1 MKVSNLLLSFGN
13 QLTLADR
20 RLYNYLLHHAFKTLN
35 KTLEHSIKLTDL
47 QGVYGAGMP
56 SLEHIK
62 ESLRRLM
69 RTLIEFETEK
79 NKQKKFV
86 IIGLLSYADIDEKNR
101 VLNYSYPE
109 SCRMLFAEP
118 VLLEKCL
125 IQAHFTYKYSNMLY
139 EILATEYYKEN
150 KVFEIE
156 VEDLRAQLHIEQDKM
171 RNFTDFN
178 RFVLE
183 PALKEINSYA
193 SFATKFSQIKQG
205 RKVTHLNFEFK
216 NKYPLE
222 KIKSAKQIIPER
234 RPQLFIDDPQ
244 QELAYAYL
252 LNATTQERR
261 KFFNLAQRKVLKAKK
276 ENINEELFDCPDLW
290 FCWVV
295 KEILLEL

>member
-1 MKVSNLLLSFGN
+1 MEVSNLLLSFGN

-20 RLYNYLLHHAFKTLN
+20 RLYNYLLHHAFKSLN

-56 SLEHIK
+56 SLERIK

-69 RTLIEFETEK
+69 RTLIEFEIEKDNQKNFVVINLLSSAKLNEK
-79 NKQKKFV
+79 NK
-86 IIGLLSYADIDEKNR
+86 I
-101 VLNYSYPE
+101 LNYIYPE
-109 SCRMLFAEP
+109 FCRLLFTEP

-125 IQAHFTYKYSNMLY
+125 IQAHFTYKYSNLLY
-139 EILATEYYKEN
+139 EFLAAEYYKGN
-150 KVFEIE
+150 NFFEIE
-156 VEDLRAQLHIEQDKM
+156 LEDLRAGLHVEQDKM

-193 SFATKFSQIKQG
+193 SFATNFSQIKQG

-216 NKYPLE
+216 NKYPFE
-222 KIKSAKQIIPER
+222 KIKSAKQIIPQR
-234 RPQLFIDDPQ
+234 RPQLFIDNPQ

-252 LNATTQERR
+252 LNASTQERKR
-261 KFFNLAQRKVLKAKK
+261 FFNLAQKKAMKAKK

-290 FCWVV
+290 FRWVV
-295 KEILLEL
+295 KEVLLEL